1 MRRPISFPSA
11 AGLRY
16 VPESVVTAV
25 YAERTRVERDLGH
38 VICGRYLGGPDSHPN
53 VCWQSRGHAGIH
65 L

>member
-1 MRRPISFPSA
+1 
-11 AGLRY
+11 